1 MIPAMT
7 DTLSQDI
14 LGVDEKPGASDRSG
28 FVRAVALLSA
38 FRTDDH
44 ELSAAELSR
53 RTGLP
58 RSTTHRISSELTELG
73 LLERTSNNGYRLGMR
88 LFELGH
94 MALFERGLRDTAAP
108 FLADLANAT
117 HETVHLAILND
128 LDVVYLDI
136 IRPSGAPAMRSRP
149 GGRLPATATAVGK
162 AILAFSPSDV
172 VERSIER
179 GLSTFT
185 PHTITDGARL
195 RAELKEIRR
204 EGLAYD
210 NQEQALG
217 TICCAAPIFGT
228 SNEVVG
234 SVSVSGRAGVLRF
247 DRVRMAVRSTAAGI
261 SRFQSPAKRFGTRR
275 ASSLNGS

>member
-1 MIPAMT
+1 MDET
-7 DTLSQDI
+7 RES
-14 LGVDEKPGASDRSG
+14 DEKASGDRG
-28 FVRAVALLSA
+28 LARAAMLLSV
-38 FRTDDH
+38 FRTDDRQ
-44 ELSAAELSR
+44 LSAAELSR

-58 RSTTHRISSELTELG
+58 RSTTHRLAAELAALG
-73 LLERTSNNGYRLGMR
+73 FLERLPNNGYRLGMR

-94 MALFERGLRDTAAP
+94 LALYERGLRDTAAP

-117 HETVHLAILND
+117 HETVHLAILDD

-179 GLSTFT
+179 GLTRFT
-185 PHTITDGARL
+185 VHSITDGDRL
-195 RAELKEIRR
+195 RTELDEVRR
-204 EGLAYD
+204 TGLAYD

-217 TICCAAPIFGT
+217 TVCCAAPIFGLA
-228 SNEVVG
+228 NEVVG
-234 SVSVSGRAGVLRF
+234 SVSVSGRAGLLRF

-261 SRFQSPAKRFGTRR
+261 SRFQTPSKRFAAR
-275 ASSLNGS
+275 AGRVR